1 MKILRPLFLLA
12 LMFMVSV
19 TTLYAAG
26 LVPSWGDSRIPYGY
40 HFSQLRGDLSP
51 SGLAGIDER
60 PAYLN
65 RWEAYFN
72 ESLVSKRTL
81 NYLDKYDVY
90 NIMETNEGDDFSNR
104 RGYGLLP
111 QKEDVIK
118 RFVQLANGNPD
129 YVWNIV
135 KNYNSVTQKGFYLL
149 NYFPYISMNHLVE
162 LSGGSFDRLETRVQ
176 DDPGKINGTVYYNVT
191 PWPKIASAVYDG
203 KEARI
208 TFTTYGLTDLHRP
221 KVTLTNGTDKVEKD
235 YGYTSK
241 HIFDGTWTFS
251 ADEIERLGPPEQIK
265 VIVEDGFGRT
275 AEAPLQVLT
284 QPLLPQNQQ
293 PGASDQ
299 STPPQQQQPSPPQQQ
314 QPTPQQ
320 PPTPS
325 QPPAPQPSPKPSP
338 SPSEPP
344 MGAYDISLTYD
355 WQAYLAQG
363 KGYPKEGQVYT
374 VTLIARSTNPYP
386 GLVEIT
392 FDGVADPKANPD
404 HAQIDV
410 HRKWTITM
418 PAAKVDRDGNVIEPA
433 EKRIS
438 VQYKIHRY
446 MLKYPYDYQVSARIK
461 PVPPPPDSE
470 ELGMLENSD
479 PRNDG
484 FQFVEKIP
492 GLRLVQ

>member
-1 MKILRPLFLLA
+1 M
-12 LMFMVSV
+12 
-19 TTLYAAG
+19 
-26 LVPSWGDSRIPYGY
+26 
-40 HFSQLRGDLSP
+40 
-51 SGLAGIDER
+51 
-60 PAYLN
+60 
-65 RWEAYFN
+65 
-72 ESLVSKRTL
+72 
-81 NYLDKYDVY
+81 
-90 NIMETNEGDDFSNR
+90 
-104 RGYGLLP
+104 
-111 QKEDVIK
+111 
-118 RFVQLANGNPD
+118 
-129 YVWNIV
+129 
-135 KNYNSVTQKGFYLL
+135 
-149 NYFPYISMNHLVE
+149 PYISMAHLVE
-162 LSGGSFDRLETRVQ
+162 LSGGAFDHLQSKVV
-176 DDPGKINGTVYYNVT
+176 DDPGAINGTVYYNVT

-221 KVTLTNGTDKVEKD
+221 KVTLTNGTDQITRD
-235 YGYTSK
+235 RGYTSK
-241 HIFDGTWTFS
+241 NIFNDTWTFS
-251 ADEIERLGPPEQIK
+251 SDEIERLGPPEQIK

-284 QPLLPQNQQ
+284 QPLPPQNQQ
-293 PGASDQ
+293 PGSSDQ
-299 STPPQQQQPSPPQQQ
+299 PAPPQQQQPSPPQQQ

-338 SPSEPP
+338 KPSPSPSEPP

-355 WQAYLAQG
+355 WKAYLAQG

-418 PAAKVDRDGNVIEPA
+418 PAAKVDEDGNVIEPA
-433 EKRIS
+433 EERIS

-446 MLKYPYDYQVSARIK
+446 MLKYPYDYRVSARIK

-484 FQFVEKIP
+484 FQFVDKIP